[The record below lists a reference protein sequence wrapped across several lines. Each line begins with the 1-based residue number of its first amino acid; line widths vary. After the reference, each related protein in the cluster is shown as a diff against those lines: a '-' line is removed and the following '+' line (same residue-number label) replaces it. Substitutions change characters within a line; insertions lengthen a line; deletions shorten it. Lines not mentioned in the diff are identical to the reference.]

1 MSTLDRQWK
10 AMQKQ
15 LEELGKQ
22 ARTARGQARK
32 RMKRLERR
40 TRVAVARA
48 LRKTEPQ
55 VRQAM
60 TEAARVGRGLKAG
73 VQAGAAAYR
82 ASGRTRTRKKK

>member
-1 MSTLDRQWK
+1 MITLERQWN
-10 AMQKQ
+10 AVQKQ
-15 LEELGKQ
+15 LKQLGEQ

-32 RMKRLERR
+32 RLKRLERR

-55 VRQAM
+55 VRQAVN
-60 TEAARVGRGLKAG
+60 EAARVGRGLRAG

-82 ASGRTRTRKKK
+82 AGGGSRTRSKK